1 MGSPVL
7 GCQSLVEQIATV
19 ETRWQFGTVGV
30 PHGPALWKVNVR
42 CVAVRINRVNLVE
55 FLEQMYTV
63 FYYKFHRAIMVI
75 IEIL

>member
-30 PHGPALWKVNVR
+30 PHGPGKLMSDV
-42 CVAVRINRVNLVE
+42 
-55 FLEQMYTV
+55 
-63 FYYKFHRAIMVI
+63 
-75 IEIL
+75 